1 TLGHELR
8 EVADLALSVSVTR
21 ATRLHRAQRA
31 HPAIGLDRSIG
42 RVAHVPWRL
51 VDAGE
56 QPAEHHRRRPRTDRF
71 GDVAGLL
78 DPSVCAHRNAVAVG
92 GLGTV
97 VDRRDLRH
105 PRAGHDARRADGA
118 GTDADLHAIG
128 ARRDELLGAFRGDH
142 VARDHLH
149 AMAGL
154 DLLDHPRH
162 AGRMAVRDVDDDDV
176 DARPDQSGRALVGV
190 ARDTD
195 GSADQ
200 DIGVFGAAD
209 LVDLLGDG
217 EVTMDHSE
225 ATETAERNSHGRIGD
240 GVHGRG
246 EDRDV
251 EADLVREAGL
261 GRDLGREDVA
271 AGGDQEDVVEGQA
284 FFGELLLPGQP
295 AALTRA
301 SVLEGV
307 ARYSSV
313 AVRSGP
319 IPTMPTRAP
328 TLSSMRA
335 RYARA
340 FS

>member
-1 TLGHELR
+1 
-8 EVADLALSVSVTR
+8 
-21 ATRLHRAQRA
+21 
-31 HPAIGLDRSIG
+31 
-42 RVAHVPWRL
+42 
-51 VDAGE
+51 
-56 QPAEHHRRRPRTDRF
+56 
-71 GDVAGLL
+71 
-78 DPSVCAHRNAVAVG
+78 
-92 GLGTV
+92 
-97 VDRRDLRH
+97 
-105 PRAGHDARRADGA
+105 
-118 GTDADLHAIG
+118 
-128 ARRDELLGAFRGDH
+128 
-142 VARDHLH
+142 
-149 AMAGL
+149 
-154 DLLDHPRH
+154 
-162 AGRMAVRDVDDDDV
+162 
-176 DARPDQSGRALVGV
+176 
-190 ARDTD
+190 
-195 GSADQ
+195 
-200 DIGVFGAAD
+200 
-209 LVDLLGDG
+209 LLGDG
-217 EVTMDHSE
+217 EVAMDHSE

-319 IPTMPTRAP
+319 IPTMPTRPP

-335 RYARA
+335 RRAATASNQPTRLGRPVVAPYSCARSRSSCASLPCSSVGNGPSPTAVEYAFTTPMTRVILRGGIPA
-340 FS
+340 PTDAPPASGFELVTYG